1 MLPHKMKMKVFTLLL
16 VLFSIVSIRIY
27 AQQNN
32 ESLQCIKAFAGRNL
46 NYSNPIPEDDV
57 LRLCQAQ
64 ESLAREQKDYENLFF
79 IQQIIVNSYS
89 LKGDIGLA
97 VNKAQDMYK
106 EAKSLNSE
114 LGLALSLQAIGDTY
128 MNSNQE
134 KQALNTFSEAYQILE
149 KTKNSYLMLRLV
161 LQQTHAYMLL
171 EDTKAMQN
179 CLTDV
184 RKLLDQS
191 NTPNKSIY
199 AFYWQCYQTLYNIAV
214 KDEEQARISLEKA
227 KSLKVHLQVSDR
239 WYYYL
244 LSQYFDLK
252 GDFKQALLYC
262 DSTRQLVLSSK
273 NLNEY
278 KNIMLYKGALMAKS
292 GNKQEACKVY
302 EEARILA
309 DSLNMLRYSKQIDS
323 LHISYWVDQMAIENT
338 AIHNRFLGWL
348 ILFATV
354 ILLMAAVLI
363 IIARKKNRQ
372 LIESRKRLEKA
383 RQETADSIQSK
394 SLFLS
399 NMSHELRTPLNAIV
413 GFSDLLTTE
422 EIDDAETKEEF
433 GERIKQNADLLI
445 KLFNDVA
452 DLSALKGKDI
462 KFTYDL
468 YETVSICRNVIHT
481 VDKVKQTAA
490 SVHFKTR
497 LDNLMIYTDSG
508 RLQQVL
514 INLLINATKFT
525 KEGSITL
532 ILDLDEERQEA
543 IFTIEDTGCGI
554 PLEKQPHIF
563 ERFEKLHE
571 GIQGA
576 GLGLSICQL
585 IVEHVEGR
593 IWIDSKYTEGAR
605 FVFTHPLN
613 DQKTQTAL

>member
-1 MLPHKMKMKVFTLLL
+1 MKTITLLL
-16 VLFSIVSIRIY
+16 ILFSIVSIRIH
-27 AQQNN
+27 AQQDN
-32 ESLQCIKAFAGRNL
+32 EALQNIKAFAGRNF
-46 NYSNPIPEDDV
+46 NYSNPVPEDDV
-57 LRLCQAQ
+57 LHLCQTQ
-64 ESLAREQKDYENLFF
+64 ETLAREQKNYEDLFF

-97 VNKAQDMYK
+97 VNKAQKMYE
-106 EAKSLNSE
+106 EAKVLKSD
-114 LGLALSLQAIGDTY
+114 LGLALSLQAIADTY

-134 KQALNTFSEAYQILE
+134 EQALNTFSEAHQILE
-149 KTKNSYLMLRLV
+149 ETNNNYLIVRLL
-161 LQQTHAYMLL
+161 LQQAHACMLL
-171 EDTKAMQN
+171 KNTKAMQN
-179 CLTDV
+179 CLTEAYKQLEGADIPD
-184 RKLLDQS
+184 K
-191 NTPNKSIY
+191 TIY
-199 AFYWQCYQTLYNIAV
+199 TFYLKCYQTLYNISV
-214 KDEEQARISLEKA
+214 TDEEQARISLEEVKRM
-227 KSLKVHLQVSDR
+227 KFDQQVANR
-239 WYYYL
+239 WYYYV
-244 LSQYFDLK
+244 LSRYFDMK
-252 GDFKQALLYC
+252 NDFKQALLYC
-262 DSTRQLVLSSK
+262 DSTQQLVVTSK
-273 NLNEY
+273 SLNEY
-278 KNIMLYKGALMAKS
+278 KNIMLYKASLMAKS
-292 GNKQEACKVY
+292 GDKQEACKVY
-302 EEARILA
+302 EQTRLLA
-309 DSLNMLRYSKQIDS
+309 DSLNMIRYSKQIDS

-348 ILFATV
+348 ILFAAIV
-354 ILLMAAVLI
+354 LIMATMLI
-363 IIARKKNRQ
+363 IIARKKNKQ
-372 LIESRKRLEKA
+372 LIESRRRLEKA

-413 GFSDLLTTE
+413 GFSDLLTTDE
-422 EIDDAETKEEF
+422 VDDAETKELF

-462 KFTYDL
+462 NFTCDS
-468 YETVSICRNVIHT
+468 YETVSICRNVIDT
-481 VDKVKQTAA
+481 VNEVKQTAA
-490 SVHFKTR
+490 TVHFKTR
-497 LDNLMIYTDSG
+497 LDKLIIYTDPG

-532 ILDLDEERQEA
+532 TLDLNEELQEA
-543 IFTIEDTGCGI
+543 IFSVEDTGCGI

-585 IVEHVEGR
+585 IVEHVGGR

-613 DQKTQTAL
+613 DQKIQTAL